1 MSEGDNQS
9 RRNFLT
15 KTMTLV
21 GGAGAGVVVFPLVSS
36 MAPSEKAKAAG
47 APVKVDIS
55 NLNEGE
61 KIDVIWRKK
70 PIWIIKRSKE
80 MIDSIDTIAGKY
92 KDPNS
97 SNKEQ
102 QPEFANNKYRSL
114 KPEIL
119 VLEGVCTHL
128 GCNPAYKP
136 DSSDKS
142 LGSDWKGGFFCACH
156 GSKFDFA
163 GKVFNGAPAGANLKV
178 PPYKF
183 VGENTVVIGEMPNNL
198 NESELS

>member
-21 GGAGAGVVVFPLVSS
+21 GVAGAGAVVFPLVSS

-119 VLEGVCTHL
+119 VLEGVFHDEFGQYPKGSWIRTPHL
-128 GCNPAYKP
+128 
-136 DSSDKS
+136 
-142 LGSDWKGGFFCACH
+142 
-156 GSKFDFA
+156 SKHTPFT
-163 GKVFNGAPAGANLKV
+163 KEEGALIFVKTGHLK
-178 PPYKF
+178 
-183 VGENTVVIGEMPNNL
+183 
-198 NESELS
+198 

>member
-21 GGAGAGVVVFPLVSS
+21 GGAGAGAVVFPLVSS

-80 MIDSIDTIAGKY
+80 MLCNQHIGYYKSI
-92 KDPNS
+92 
-97 SNKEQ
+97 
-102 QPEFANNKYRSL
+102 R
-114 KPEIL
+114 
-119 VLEGVCTHL
+119 
-128 GCNPAYKP
+128 
-136 DSSDKS
+136 
-142 LGSDWKGGFFCACH
+142 
-156 GSKFDFA
+156 GSK
-163 GKVFNGAPAGANLKV
+163 KIK
-178 PPYKF
+178 KK
-183 VGENTVVIGEMPNNL
+183 NNIYI
-198 NESELS
+198 

>member
-1 MSEGDNQS
+1 M
-9 RRNFLT
+9 
-15 KTMTLV
+15 
-21 GGAGAGVVVFPLVSS
+21 
-36 MAPSEKAKAAG
+36 
-47 APVKVDIS
+47 
-55 NLNEGE
+55 
-61 KIDVIWRKK
+61 
-70 PIWIIKRSKE
+70 KE
-80 MIDSIDTIAGKY
+80 Y

-163 GKVFNGAPAGANLKV
+163 GTGSCD
-178 PPYKF
+178 
-183 VGENTVVIGEMPNNL
+183 TR
-198 NESELS
+198 

>member
-21 GGAGAGVVVFPLVSS
+21 GGAGAGAVVFPLVSS

-183 VGENTVVIGEMPNNL
+183 VDENTVVIGEMPNNL